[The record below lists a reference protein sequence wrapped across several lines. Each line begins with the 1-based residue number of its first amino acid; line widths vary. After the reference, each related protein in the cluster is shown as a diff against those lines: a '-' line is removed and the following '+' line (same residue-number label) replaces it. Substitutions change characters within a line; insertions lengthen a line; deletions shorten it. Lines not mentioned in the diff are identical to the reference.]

1 MNGKNFNFVPNIC
14 LFLPGLTLLWTL
26 LLLSLKM
33 NVPRIK
39 LLKVGCPQDKISES
53 RMSPKTGKHKK
64 RATPLFRP
72 NLRYEIEK

>member
-1 MNGKNFNFVPNIC
+1 MGKISISYQIFV
-14 LFLPGLTLLWTL
+14 FSYHGLTLLWTL

>member
-1 MNGKNFNFVPNIC
+1 MGKISISYQIFV
-14 LFLPGLTLLWTL
+14 FSYHALTLLWTL